1 MVNDKIVNVFIDD
14 QLVGKAKPFINPSL
28 SSGAASPLSEA
39 SPLYFLTIQS
49 DAIGG
54 TLRFVTEDGQELTIV
69 NDEQMSEIEPSSLQG
84 GVGGRLFYVPDS
96 HLGSLESPVILTPF
110 LSEEGR
116 GEVSPYKL
124 LEDDHVV
131 IIRNGEKYDVTD
143 KKLR

>member
-49 DAIGG
+49 DKVGE
-54 TLRFVTEDGQELTIV
+54 LRFETEDGTTLASPMPIRYEA
-69 NDEQMSEIEPSSLQG
+69 DAHHGSLQT
-84 GVGGRLFYVPDS
+84 
-96 HLGSLESPVILTPF
+96 PVILNPVTGNPSPVT
-110 LSEEGR
+110 L
-116 GEVSPYKL
+116 PYKI

-131 IIRNGEKYDVTD
+131 IIRNNEKYDDTG
-143 KKLR
+143 KKL